1 MNYETIDP
9 ATGLHHASFPLH
21 TDSEVEEAIT
31 NAHSTYHIWRL
42 STFKERAAILRKVAD
57 LMRQRIEPLAA
68 MITLEMGKLIDH
80 SRGETLLSADVL
92 TYYADNAES
101 FLAPVKLKQTTG
113 SATVLSQPIGV
124 IFGIEPWNF
133 PYYQL
138 ARFAAPNLMAGNTV
152 LVKHSPLV
160 PQCAE
165 LFAQL
170 LRDAGAA
177 LGTYTNLRLTEEQS
191 SLVIADKR
199 VQGVAV
205 TGSERAGSA
214 IAAQAGKM
222 MKRSVLELGGS
233 DPFIVLE
240 DADIDQAIS
249 AAVFSRMINIGQG
262 CACAKRFIVV
272 QAVYDQF
279 LQGVEKALS
288 LLVVGSPIEAS
299 TTIGPLSS
307 ARAQDLLLEQ
317 IDRAVKA
324 GATLLQ
330 GGVKIKRPGFY
341 VEPAILTNID
351 RDNPAYMEE
360 FFGPVFLFFKVR
372 DEAEAITL
380 ANDTPFG
387 LGSTIYTGN
396 VDRAQRLALEIEA
409 GMVSINEPLWT
420 APDIPFGGVKGSG
433 YGRELSELGIHEFV
447 NKKLIRSAATPVR
460 YMAVG

>member
-1 MNYETIDP
+1 MNYETINP
-9 ATGLHHASFPLH
+9 TTGAHVASFSAH
-21 TDSEVEEAIT
+21 TDSEVEKAIAD
-31 NAHSTYHIWRL
+31 AHNTYRVWRL
-42 STFKERAAILRKVAD
+42 STFKERATVLREVAD

-68 MITLEMGKLIDH
+68 MITLEMGKLIDY
-80 SRGETLLSADVL
+80 SRGETLLSADIL
-92 TYYADNAES
+92 TYYADNAER
-101 FLAPVKLKQTTG
+101 FLAATQLKQANGT
-113 SATVLSQPIGV
+113 ATVLSQPIGV

-152 LVKHSPLV
+152 LVKHSPSV
-160 PQCAE
+160 PQCAD

-170 LRDAGAA
+170 FLDAGADV
-177 LGTYTNLRLTEEQS
+177 GTYTNLRLTEEQA

-205 TGSERAGSA
+205 TGSERAGST

-222 MKRSVLELGGS
+222 MKRSMLELGGS

-240 DADIDQAIS
+240 DADIDQAVT

-272 QAVYDQF
+272 EAVYEQF
-279 LQGVEKALS
+279 LQGVQKALS
-288 LLVVGSPIEAS
+288 VLVVGNPMDAG

-307 ARAQDLLLEQ
+307 ARAQNLLLEQ
-317 IDRAVKA
+317 VERAVSS
-324 GATLLQ
+324 GATLVQ
-330 GGVKIKRPGFY
+330 GGVKINRPGFY
-341 VEPAILTNID
+341 VEPGVLTSID

-360 FFGPVFLFFKVR
+360 FFGPIFLLFKVR
-372 DEAEAITL
+372 DESEAITL

-396 VDRAQRLALEIEA
+396 LGRAQRLALEIEA

-420 APDIPFGGVKGSG
+420 APDLPFGGVKGSG

-447 NKKLIRSAATPVR
+447 NKKLIRSAADPASQAPV
-460 YMAVG
+460 A

>member
-1 MNYETIDP
+1 MNYETINP
-9 ATGLHHASFPLH
+9 TTGAQLASFSAY
-21 TDSEVEEAIT
+21 TDAEVEEAIT
-31 NAHSTYHIWRL
+31 HAHSTYRVWRL
-42 STFKERAAILRKVAD
+42 STFKERATVLRKVAD

-68 MITLEMGKLIDH
+68 MITLEMGKLIDN
-80 SRGETLLSADVL
+80 SRGETLLSADIL
-92 TYYADNAES
+92 TYYADNAER
-101 FLAPVKLKQTTG
+101 FLAPTQLKQANGT
-113 SATVLSQPIGV
+113 ATVLNQPIGV

-133 PYYQL
+133 PYLQL

-152 LVKHSPLV
+152 LVKHSPSV
-160 PQCAE
+160 PQCAD

-170 LRDAGAA
+170 FLEAGADV
-177 LGTYTNLRLTEEQS
+177 GTYTNLRLTEEQA

-222 MKRSVLELGGS
+222 MKRSMLELGGS

-240 DADIDQAIS
+240 DADIDQAVT

-272 QAVYDQF
+272 EAVYEQF
-279 LQGVEKALS
+279 LQGVQKALS
-288 LLVVGSPIEAS
+288 LLVVGNPIDAG

-317 IDRAVKA
+317 IERAVSS
-324 GATLLQ
+324 GATLIQ

-341 VEPAILTNID
+341 VEPGILTGID

-360 FFGPVFLFFKVR
+360 FFGPIFLLFKVR

-396 VDRAQRLALEIEA
+396 LVRAQRLALEIEA

-420 APDIPFGGVKGSG
+420 APDLPFGGVKGSG

-447 NKKLIRSAATPVR
+447 NKKLIRSAADPASQAPV
-460 YMAVG
+460 A

>member
-1 MNYETIDP
+1 MNYETINP
-9 ATGLHHASFPLH
+9 TTGVRVASFPAH
-21 TDSEVEEAIT
+21 TASEVEKAIAE
-31 NAHSTYHIWRL
+31 AHSTYHVWRL
-42 STFKERAAILRKVAD
+42 STFGERAAILRKVAD

-80 SRGETLLSADVL
+80 SRGETLLSADIL
-92 TYYADNAES
+92 TYYADNAER
-101 FLAPVKLKQTTG
+101 FLAPVQLKQASG
-113 SATVLSQPIGV
+113 GATVLSQPIGV

-152 LVKHSPLV
+152 LVKHSPSV
-160 PQCAE
+160 PQCAD

-170 LRDAGAA
+170 FLDAGAA
-177 LGTYTNLRLTEEQS
+177 VGTYTNLRLTEEQA

-214 IAAQAGKM
+214 IAEQAGKM
-222 MKRSVLELGGS
+222 MKRSTLELGGS

-240 DADIDQAIS
+240 DADIDQAVS
-249 AAVFSRMINIGQG
+249 TAVFSRMINIGQG

-272 QAVYDQF
+272 EAAYDQF
-279 LQGVEKALS
+279 LQGVRKALS
-288 LLVVGSPIEAS
+288 SLVAGSPVDAT

-307 ARAQDLLLEQ
+307 ERAQNLLLEQ
-317 IDRAVKA
+317 IERAVSA
-324 GATLLQ
+324 GATLIQ

-341 VEPAILTNID
+341 VEPGILAGID
-351 RDNPAYMEE
+351 RNNPAYMQE
-360 FFGPVFLFFKVR
+360 FFGPVFLLFKVR
-372 DEAEAITL
+372 DEAEAIAL

-396 VDRAQRLALEIEA
+396 IDRAQRLALEIEA
-409 GMVSINEPLWT
+409 GMVSINELLWT
-420 APDIPFGGVKGSG
+420 APDLPFGGVKGSG

-447 NKKLIRSAATPVR
+447 NKKLIRSAAKPVR
-460 YMAVG
+460 YVAVG